1 MIPQNQFFFSSSQSL
16 EVWIIVIV
24 FPLFY
29 LVLQNKEKVF
39 TNSYKF
45 RAKDGSFIT
54 LKSQWFSFMNP
65 WTKELEYIVS
75 NNTVV
80 L

>member
-1 MIPQNQFFFSSSQSL
+1 MISETIFFSLTLSSRVL
-16 EVWIIVIV
+16 VIII
-24 FPLFY
+24 LLSY

-45 RAKDGSFIT
+45 RAKDGTYVT

>member
-1 MIPQNQFFFSSSQSL
+1 MISETIFFSLTVSSRVL
-16 EVWIIVIV
+16 VIII
-24 FPLFY
+24 LLSY

-45 RAKDGSFIT
+45 RAKDGTFVT

>member
-1 MIPQNQFFFSSSQSL
+1 MISETIFFSLTLSSRVL
-16 EVWIIVIV
+16 VIII
-24 FPLFY
+24 LLSY

-45 RAKDGSFIT
+45 RAKDGTFVT